1 MALRHKE
8 LEEKVAAMTDY
19 TPQSV
24 LLYKRISELSE
35 VSANLRA
42 FEETLNVC
50 DNVTTETYLTH
61 RTFETSRG

>member
-24 LLYKRISELSE
+24 LMYKRISELSE
-35 VSANLRA
+35 VSANLNA
-42 FEETLNVC
+42 FEEILNVW
-50 DNVTTETYLTH
+50 DN
-61 RTFETSRG
+61 